1 MRRKLLA
8 AYYFKEILLQ
18 FPALVKLLYRLL
30 KDARVS
36 KVDKAILGG
45 IIVYVLN
52 PLDLMPDALPV
63 IGQIDDAYLIALG
76 LLRLLGRTD
85 PSVLREHWSGEGDV
99 VSLVN
104 EISLRAVRFLPR
116 RIRLLLMRKVS
127 GFPA

>member
-1 MRRKLLA
+1 MRRRLLA

-52 PLDLMPDALPV
+52 PMDLMPDALPV

-99 VSLVN
+99 VSLVH

-116 RIRLLLMRKVS
+116 RVRLLLMRRVE
-127 GFPA
+127 AH

>member
-52 PLDLMPDALPV
+52 PMDLMPDALPV